1 MPAARIIVAFMGMI
15 MLVGCGS
22 TQWVHPRKP
31 KEAFTQDHS
40 DCETTAMASPKVQA
54 ASQSGSKFMQEIEI
68 EKCLARKGWL
78 QVEQP

>member
-1 MPAARIIVAFMGMI
+1 MQAARIIGAFMGAI
-15 MLVGCGS
+15 ILVGCGS

-31 KEAFTQDHS
+31 KDAFTQDHHE
-40 DCETTAMASPKVQA
+40 CEDIAMANPKVQA
-54 ASQSGSKFMQEIEI
+54 ASQSGSKFMQEVEI